1 MYKKLLWTEHV
12 KLKMRQYALSKV
24 KLVSIISKPERREQ
38 GITEQTTAV
47 MRSNKAYVTNV
58 TNVTNTAKVA
68 KAVPAGRQ
76 VKKPPGEIWIMYQDK
91 KGFRN
96 VISAW
101 RYPGMTK
108 PGERVPIPH
117 DIKQELNL

>member
-38 GITEQTTAV
+38 GIAEQTTAV
-47 MRSNKAYVTNV
+47 MRSNKLYATNV
-58 TNVTNTAKVA
+58 TKVA
-68 KAVPAGRQ
+68 KATK
-76 VKKPPGEIWIMYQDK
+76 VKRPPGEIWIMYQDK